1 VLAAAVAAV
10 VGLCLQVPNAAAD
23 VPSRYG
29 ELGVQSLP
37 LRLNVMSWNICGAS
51 ANACNDL
58 GDAVQKVDRIVQVAK
73 ERNVQVILLQE
84 ACELSHSKA
93 LPAKL
98 NAAGLGNWAVF
109 HSRARDYK
117 TGENI
122 ACTNE
127 PADAKNYAGPAV
139 LMKKFPGNSIKPEAA
154 IFPGVP
160 ADPFHVSEAA
170 CLRDEWNGLFA
181 CSAHFANEGFDAEN
195 GNPTDTRE
203 AQAARYAEVAAEKR
217 GEGYTTFIGGDLN
230 ISKTYMLQPLESGNI
245 EADALGRWTS
255 GLVKLDYIFADAS
268 QWERAKLAGVYSP
281 EGLSD
286 HQMLVGFFNWFGE
299 G

>member
-1 VLAAAVAAV
+1 MLATAVAVV

-23 VPSRYG
+23 VPSRPG
-29 ELGVQSLP
+29 EVGVQALP

-51 ANACNDL
+51 HNACDDL
-58 GDAVQKVDRIVQVAK
+58 GDAAQKVDRIVQVTK
-73 ERNVQVILLQE
+73 ERNVHVILLQE

-98 NAAGLGNWAVF
+98 TAAGLGNWAVY
-109 HSRARDYK
+109 HSRARNYN
-117 TGENI
+117 TGEYL

-127 PADAKNYAGPAV
+127 PAAANNYAGPAV
-139 LMKKFPGNSIKPEAA
+139 LMKKFPRNSIKPEPAVL
-154 IFPGVP
+154 PDVP
-160 ADPFHVSEAA
+160 ADPYSVSEAA
-170 CLRDEWNGLFA
+170 CLRDEGNGLFA

-195 GNPTDTRE
+195 GDPTDTRE

-217 GEGYTTFIGGDLN
+217 AEGYTTFIGGDLN
-230 ISKTYMLQPLESGNI
+230 ISKSYMLQPLESGNI

-255 GLVKLDYIFADAS
+255 GLVKLDYIYADAS
-268 QWERAKLAGVYSP
+268 QWERDSLAGVYSP

-286 HQMLVGFFNWFGE
+286 HQMLVGFFSWFGE